1 MSDRN
6 GPPSKREMRLEM
18 DAGLARLLNAIDQFS
33 EAQML
38 APQDAKGWN
47 VRDHL
52 THLAAWADGIA
63 ALLRREDRWA
73 TMGLSLDASEYTN
86 LDFDRI
92 NDKIARQNRQV
103 SPEEARTW
111 LIAAHERVRM
121 ALEDLSDAELVLPY
135 ERFTSPFTGDDG
147 GPIFEYIRNN
157 TSHHYS
163 DHLLWMKAIVRSD
176 STQK

>member
-1 MSDRN
+1 MSDLNQSPTKQELRQ
-6 GPPSKREMRLEM
+6 EM

-47 VRDHL
+47 ARDHL

-63 ALLRREDRWA
+63 ALLRRQDRWT

-111 LIAAHERVRM
+111 LIAAHERGRRP
-121 ALEDLSDAELVLPY
+121 DAPAWN
-135 ERFTSPFTGDDG
+135 SAP
-147 GPIFEYIRNN
+147 
-157 TSHHYS
+157 SHRRRP
-163 DHLLWMKAIVRSD
+163 DTRRGAWP
-176 STQK
+176 